1 MARFRKI
8 HEQLTLD
15 RAVKPI
21 GRGGARRGAGRPRGR
36 KTMSH
41 DRRPA
46 FASRLPQHVTLRTVD
61 DAPNLAR
68 DYLMKPIRKAIR
80 ESHKGSF
87 RIIEFN
93 VLGNHLHLIIE
104 AGGVGELGRGMQGF
118 EVRLVRR
125 LNKILKRRGK
135 LFRTRYHNR
144 TLSSPRDVRNTLR
157 YVLCNR
163 KHHDSERRFD
173 RYWIDPFSSAPWFT
187 GWAQPIVH
195 RHRSDE
201 VRPTVDATVWL
212 LTTGWKRYGP
222 LRFDERPA

>member
-8 HEQLTLD
+8 HEQLSLD
-15 RAVKPI
+15 RAVKPSGHG
-21 GRGGARRGAGRPRGR
+21 GRRAGAGRPRGR

-41 DRRPA
+41 DKRPV
-46 FASRLPQHVTLRTVD
+46 FASRYPQHVTLRAVD
-61 DAPNLAR
+61 AAPNLAR
-68 DYLMKPIRKAIR
+68 EYLMGPIRKAIR

-87 RIIEFN
+87 RIVEFN
-93 VLGNHLHLIIE
+93 VLGNHLHLIVE
-104 AGGVGELGRGMQGF
+104 ASGAMDLGRGMQGF

-125 LNKILKRRGK
+125 LNKILKRRGQ

-144 TLSSPRDVRNTLR
+144 TLGSPRDVRNTLR

-163 KHHDSERRFD
+163 KHHNAEKRFD
-173 RYWIDPFSSAPWFT
+173 KHWIDPFSSAPWFS
-187 GWAQPIVH
+187 GWAEPIA
-195 RHRSDE
+195 RWHRSDE
-201 VRPTVDATVWL
+201 VRPTIDATVWL